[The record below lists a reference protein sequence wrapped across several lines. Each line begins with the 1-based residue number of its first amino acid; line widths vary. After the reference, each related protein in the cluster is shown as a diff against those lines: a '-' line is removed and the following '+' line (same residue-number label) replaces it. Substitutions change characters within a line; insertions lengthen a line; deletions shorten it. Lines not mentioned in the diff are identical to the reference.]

1 MIETSIIGVEFDACY
16 QTRIVDELDEVEINM
31 IDFENLMKNKK
42 ASGRPKDLI
51 YFERL
56 QQKKKA
62 MGSWSVSI
70 HDFCLRLKRAGADFA
85 RETTEK
91 VTLIILNRIFLRAM
105 L

>member
-1 MIETSIIGVEFDACY
+1 MIEASIIGVEFDDCY
-16 QTRIVDELDEVEINM
+16 QTRIVDELNEVEINM
-31 IDFENLMKNKK
+31 IDFENLMKKK
-42 ASGRPKDLI
+42 ASGRLKDRI
-51 YFERL
+51 YFETL

-62 MGSWSVSI
+62 IGSWRVSI
-70 HDFCLRLKRAGADFA
+70 HDFCLRLKRAGADLA